1 MFSTEVAVFKMASEN
16 LLVIVDKE
24 VFSLQN
30 ITQYDKPFLNY
41 QELISLMES
50 RNIII
55 SDYDFAKRA
64 LSNISYYTL
73 ANGYKN
79 IFPIDEDTDC
89 FISPISFN
97 ELYTLHLIDTSLNSL
112 LLKNIL
118 IIEHSL
124 KSKISY
130 IVSKNYGVYTDTSD
144 ISNRTDGDYLNI
156 RNYNTSSARNNI
168 LRSLKNSLSNERCN
182 NIVMLLFLA
191 LNYLQKKKKN
201 F

>member
-1 MFSTEVAVFKMASEN
+1 MFSTEVAVFKIASEN

-73 ANGYKN
+73 ANGYKT
-79 IFPIDEDTDC
+79 F
-89 FISPISFN
+89 
-97 ELYTLHLIDTSLNSL
+97 
-112 LLKNIL
+112 
-118 IIEHSL
+118 
-124 KSKISY
+124 
-130 IVSKNYGVYTDTSD
+130 
-144 ISNRTDGDYLNI
+144 
-156 RNYNTSSARNNI
+156 
-168 LRSLKNSLSNERCN
+168 
-182 NIVMLLFLA
+182 FL
-191 LNYLQKKKKN
+191 
-201 F
+201 